1 MMTAPAPA
9 VAVQIPTSKTLLLQ
23 SLKIMKKEPSAT
35 QWKKSTKLSSKTTAK
50 LSTSA
55 KRIQKELAEITLNPL
70 LTAESLQRVRTC
82 VWLLSSLRKG
92 YSYERVDGSVR
103 GEERH
108 LAIKNFGQQ
117 PIFVFLL
124 STRAGGV
131 GMNLKAADTV
141 IFSDSDFNPQND
153 LRAAARAHRIGQ
165 NKAVKV
171 IRLIGRDTVEEI
183 VYRKA
188 ASKLQLTNTIIERDH
203 FTLGAQKPLADP
215 DLQLSDILKFGLDKL
230 LSSEGSTLEEGD
242 LESILGETE
251 NSQWASD
258 ALPAAGGGIREQ
270 EEGMLMYRGEA
281 VEDFTGP
288 DCRFVNFKKGDPVF
302 VYYKLAEVSPEL
314 WAGSVGRMF
323 GYFPKDFIKVVRE
336 YTKEELQI
344 PTDEK
349 DFVCFDVGGDDFDNY
364 NVEELLGFLELYDSA
379 NEDSE
384 KAIEKVGQFPE
395 VSQDV
400 EPEPKPV
407 VANSQQIESAFS
419 ENTVDVEE
427 QFLAQK
433 NHPHADSQTDNAQG
447 EQTSLELF
455 EEILPDKLKVPE
467 SEKNKT
473 SNISQVSNEQE
484 KTNAYKLLKKEI
496 NPYLETKE
504 NKQEMS
510 IIWKILKKTETTA
523 KRVDISQVSNEQ
535 EKTDAYKLLKKEIN
549 PYLETKENKQEMS
562 IIWKILK
569 KTETT
574 AKRVDMMDKEREMQ
588 PPHEDDFPKE
598 NTNRPNRNLHE
609 EPNLL
614 RHHFNMNH
622 PEEPSLLNQPVTEDM
637 GVSEVSQI
645 PNTEKVDPEL
655 LITEGTPVDA
665 ADTENQLE
673 IKVEEPADA
682 TLLDNILF
690 LLYSFLLYLSKM
702 LFTTLPD
709 DTQPGPDF
717 YGLPWKPVVFAVFFG
732 IVSFVIFSWRT
743 ALVKDRVY
751 QVSEQQISKKVN
763 NFMKENEELMQK
775 LSNYEQKMKESKKQV
790 QETMKQNMILSD
802 EATNYKDKMKLLEKA
817 KELLDEGAKSLHVML
832 ESEREQ
838 KAKNQDLIMENKK
851 SIEKLKDVISVN
863 TSELSELQILL
874 TEAKLREEKVKLKC
888 CQLQKENTMLKKEK
902 EQLQQEVK
910 DWSTSHAELSEQMKS
925 FEKTQKDLQ
934 VALSQKDDTIHALTN
949 YITQLNRLQCESE
962 SEDQSRDES
971 DELTN
976 GELAGDRNEKI
987 KDQIK
992 QMMDVSQTKTTISV
1006 VEEDLKLLQLKLRA
1020 SMSTKC
1026 NLEDQIKKLESDCNS
1041 LRSSKVGLEEEC
1053 KTLRQKVEILNE
1065 LYQQNEMALKK
1076 KVSQEEYERLEK
1088 EQRLSA
1094 ADEKVVSAVQE
1105 VKNYKRRIEEMEE
1118 ALQKTKHSFKNQIAM
1133 HEKKA
1138 HDNWLKA
1145 RSAERAIAEEKREVA
1160 NLRQKLLEMTQKIAV
1175 RQDEPGIV
1183 KPMLG
1188 RPDLQNPPQRDSGCG
1203 PAHMNSSS
1211 RSSSPAKV
1219 TNEGKVHMAMKGP
1232 PPFSGV
1238 PFMGPP
1244 MGRPPPPP
1252 IWYGPPLQLGGPF
1265 GPRPIPPPFGPGM
1278 RPPIGFREYAPG
1290 VTPGKW
1296 DLPFDPRDFFPG
1308 PAPAPFRSLGSFGP
1322 REYFIP
1328 GAPLPPPTHG
1338 PQDYGPPPA
1347 AKDLMPLGFKNETPP
1362 NSQE

>member
-124 STRAGGV
+124 ITRAGGV

-153 LRAAARAHRIGQ
+153 LRATARAHRIGQ

-171 IRLIGRDTVEEI
+171 IQPIGRDTVEKI

-188 ASKLQLTNTIIERDH
+188 ASKLQLTNMIIERDH
-203 FTLGAQKPLADP
+203 FTLGAQKLLADP
-215 DLQLSDILKFGLDKL
+215 DLQ
-230 LSSEGSTLEEGD
+230 
-242 LESILGETE
+242 
-251 NSQWASD
+251 
-258 ALPAAGGGIREQ
+258 
-270 EEGMLMYRGEA
+270 
-281 VEDFTGP
+281 
-288 DCRFVNFKKGDPVF
+288 
-302 VYYKLAEVSPEL
+302 
-314 WAGSVGRMF
+314 VGRMF

-473 SNISQVSNEQE
+473 SNISQVSNDQE
-484 KTNAYKLLKKEI
+484 KTDAYKLLKKEI

-751 QVSEQQISKKVN
+751 QVNEQQISKKVN

-949 YITQLNRLQCESE
+949 HIKQLNRFQCESE

-1308 PAPAPFRSLGSFGP
+1308 PAPAPFRPLGSFGP

-1347 AKDLMPLGFKNETPP
+1347 AKDLMPSGFKDETPP

>member
-1076 KVSQEEYERLEK
+1076 
-1088 EQRLSA
+1088 
-1094 ADEKVVSAVQE
+1094 
-1105 VKNYKRRIEEMEE
+1105 RRIEEMEE

>member
-1 MMTAPAPA
+1 
-9 VAVQIPTSKTLLLQ
+9 
-23 SLKIMKKEPSAT
+23 
-35 QWKKSTKLSSKTTAK
+35 
-50 LSTSA
+50 
-55 KRIQKELAEITLNPL
+55 
-70 LTAESLQRVRTC
+70 
-82 VWLLSSLRKG
+82 
-92 YSYERVDGSVR
+92 
-103 GEERH
+103 
-108 LAIKNFGQQ
+108 
-117 PIFVFLL
+117 
-124 STRAGGV
+124 
-131 GMNLKAADTV
+131 
-141 IFSDSDFNPQND
+141 
-153 LRAAARAHRIGQ
+153 
-165 NKAVKV
+165 
-171 IRLIGRDTVEEI
+171 
-183 VYRKA
+183 
-188 ASKLQLTNTIIERDH
+188 
-203 FTLGAQKPLADP
+203 
-215 DLQLSDILKFGLDKL
+215 
-230 LSSEGSTLEEGD
+230 
-242 LESILGETE
+242 
-251 NSQWASD
+251 
-258 ALPAAGGGIREQ
+258 
-270 EEGMLMYRGEA
+270 MLMYRGEA

-484 KTNAYKLLKKEI
+484 KTDAYKLLKKEI

-510 IIWKILKKTETTA
+510 IIWKILKKTETIA

-751 QVSEQQISKKVN
+751 Q
-763 NFMKENEELMQK
+763 
-775 LSNYEQKMKESKKQV
+775 
-790 QETMKQNMILSD
+790 
-802 EATNYKDKMKLLEKA
+802 
-817 KELLDEGAKSLHVML
+817 
-832 ESEREQ
+832 
-838 KAKNQDLIMENKK
+838 
-851 SIEKLKDVISVN
+851 
-863 TSELSELQILL
+863 
-874 TEAKLREEKVKLKC
+874 
-888 CQLQKENTMLKKEK
+888 
-902 EQLQQEVK
+902 
-910 DWSTSHAELSEQMKS
+910 
-925 FEKTQKDLQ
+925 
-934 VALSQKDDTIHALTN
+934 
-949 YITQLNRLQCESE
+949 
-962 SEDQSRDES
+962 
-971 DELTN
+971 
-976 GELAGDRNEKI
+976 
-987 KDQIK
+987 
-992 QMMDVSQTKTTISV
+992 
-1006 VEEDLKLLQLKLRA
+1006 
-1020 SMSTKC
+1020 
-1026 NLEDQIKKLESDCNS
+1026 
-1041 LRSSKVGLEEEC
+1041 
-1053 KTLRQKVEILNE
+1053 
-1065 LYQQNEMALKK
+1065 
-1076 KVSQEEYERLEK
+1076 
-1088 EQRLSA
+1088 
-1094 ADEKVVSAVQE
+1094 
-1105 VKNYKRRIEEMEE
+1105 
-1118 ALQKTKHSFKNQIAM
+1118 
-1133 HEKKA
+1133 
-1138 HDNWLKA
+1138 
-1145 RSAERAIAEEKREVA
+1145 
-1160 NLRQKLLEMTQKIAV
+1160 
-1175 RQDEPGIV
+1175 
-1183 KPMLG
+1183 
-1188 RPDLQNPPQRDSGCG
+1188 
-1203 PAHMNSSS
+1203 
-1211 RSSSPAKV
+1211 
-1219 TNEGKVHMAMKGP
+1219 GK
-1232 PPFSGV
+1232 F
-1238 PFMGPP
+1238 
-1244 MGRPPPPP
+1244 
-1252 IWYGPPLQLGGPF
+1252 
-1265 GPRPIPPPFGPGM
+1265 
-1278 RPPIGFREYAPG
+1278 
-1290 VTPGKW
+1290 
-1296 DLPFDPRDFFPG
+1296 
-1308 PAPAPFRSLGSFGP
+1308 
-1322 REYFIP
+1322 
-1328 GAPLPPPTHG
+1328 
-1338 PQDYGPPPA
+1338 
-1347 AKDLMPLGFKNETPP
+1347 LGFLNL
-1362 NSQE
+1362 

>member
-1 MMTAPAPA
+1 
-9 VAVQIPTSKTLLLQ
+9 
-23 SLKIMKKEPSAT
+23 
-35 QWKKSTKLSSKTTAK
+35 
-50 LSTSA
+50 
-55 KRIQKELAEITLNPL
+55 
-70 LTAESLQRVRTC
+70 
-82 VWLLSSLRKG
+82 
-92 YSYERVDGSVR
+92 
-103 GEERH
+103 
-108 LAIKNFGQQ
+108 
-117 PIFVFLL
+117 
-124 STRAGGV
+124 
-131 GMNLKAADTV
+131 
-141 IFSDSDFNPQND
+141 
-153 LRAAARAHRIGQ
+153 
-165 NKAVKV
+165 
-171 IRLIGRDTVEEI
+171 
-183 VYRKA
+183 
-188 ASKLQLTNTIIERDH
+188 
-203 FTLGAQKPLADP
+203 
-215 DLQLSDILKFGLDKL
+215 
-230 LSSEGSTLEEGD
+230 
-242 LESILGETE
+242 
-251 NSQWASD
+251 
-258 ALPAAGGGIREQ
+258 
-270 EEGMLMYRGEA
+270 MYRGEA

-364 NVEELLGFLELYDSA
+364 NVKELLGFWELYDSA

-419 ENTVDVEE
+419 ENTVDLEE

-473 SNISQVSNEQE
+473 SN
-484 KTNAYKLLKKEI
+484 
-496 NPYLETKE
+496 
-504 NKQEMS
+504 
-510 IIWKILKKTETTA
+510 
-523 KRVDISQVSNEQ
+523 ISQVSNEQ

-598 NTNRPNRNLHE
+598 NTNRLNRNLHE

-702 LFTTLPD
+702 
-709 DTQPGPDF
+709 
-717 YGLPWKPVVFAVFFG
+717 
-732 IVSFVIFSWRT
+732 
-743 ALVKDRVY
+743 VKDRVY
-751 QVSEQQISKKVN
+751 QVNEQQISKKVN

-934 VALSQKDDTIHALTN
+934 VVLSQKDDTINALTN
-949 YITQLNRLQCESE
+949 HITQLNRFQCESE

-1088 EQRLSA
+1088 EQQLSA

-1211 RSSSPAKV
+1211 KSSSPAKV

-1232 PPFSGV
+1232 LPFSGV

-1308 PAPAPFRSLGSFGP
+1308 PAPAPFRPLGSFGP

-1347 AKDLMPLGFKNETPP
+1347 AKDLMPSGFKDETPP

>member
-1 MMTAPAPA
+1 
-9 VAVQIPTSKTLLLQ
+9 
-23 SLKIMKKEPSAT
+23 
-35 QWKKSTKLSSKTTAK
+35 
-50 LSTSA
+50 
-55 KRIQKELAEITLNPL
+55 
-70 LTAESLQRVRTC
+70 
-82 VWLLSSLRKG
+82 
-92 YSYERVDGSVR
+92 
-103 GEERH
+103 
-108 LAIKNFGQQ
+108 
-117 PIFVFLL
+117 
-124 STRAGGV
+124 
-131 GMNLKAADTV
+131 MNLKAADTV

-153 LRAAARAHRIGQ
+153 LRAAARAHQIGQ

-171 IRLIGRDTVEEI
+171 IQLIGRDTVEEI

-344 PTDEK
+344 PTDET

-364 NVEELLGFLELYDSA
+364 NVEELLGFWELYDSA
-379 NEDSE
+379 YEDSE

-419 ENTVDVEE
+419 ENTVDLEE

-484 KTNAYKLLKKEI
+484 KT
-496 NPYLETKE
+496 
-504 NKQEMS
+504 
-510 IIWKILKKTETTA
+510 
-523 KRVDISQVSNEQ
+523 
-535 EKTDAYKLLKKEIN
+535 DAYKLLKKEIN
-549 PYLETKENKQEMS
+549 PHLETKENKQEMS

-598 NTNRPNRNLHE
+598 NTNRLNRNLHE

-637 GVSEVSQI
+637 GVSELSQI

-717 YGLPWKPVVFAVFFG
+717 YGLPWKPVVFTVFFG

-751 QVSEQQISKKVN
+751 QVNEQQISKKVN

-934 VALSQKDDTIHALTN
+934 VALSQKDDTINALTN
-949 YITQLNRLQCESE
+949 HITQLNRFQCESE

-1145 RSAERAIAEEKREVA
+1145 HSAERAIAEEKREVA
-1160 NLRQKLLEMTQKIAV
+1160 NLRQKLLEMTQMIAV
-1175 RQDEPGIV
+1175 HQDEPGIV

-1188 RPDLQNPPQRDSGCG
+1188 RPDLQNPPQRGPLIHNGSFGPSPMNGGECSPPLTAEPAGRPPSATLNQKDMPRNGFDSGCG

-1278 RPPIGFREYAPG
+1278 RPPIGFSEYAPG

-1308 PAPAPFRSLGSFGP
+1308 PAPAPFRPLGSFGP

-1347 AKDLMPLGFKNETPP
+1347 AKDLMPSGFKDETPP

>member
-70 LTAESLQRVRTC
+70 LTAV
-82 VWLLSSLRKG
+82 
-92 YSYERVDGSVR
+92 
-103 GEERH
+103 
-108 LAIKNFGQQ
+108 
-117 PIFVFLL
+117 
-124 STRAGGV
+124 
-131 GMNLKAADTV
+131 
-141 IFSDSDFNPQND
+141 
-153 LRAAARAHRIGQ
+153 
-165 NKAVKV
+165 
-171 IRLIGRDTVEEI
+171 
-183 VYRKA
+183 
-188 ASKLQLTNTIIERDH
+188 
-203 FTLGAQKPLADP
+203 
-215 DLQLSDILKFGLDKL
+215 
-230 LSSEGSTLEEGD
+230 
-242 LESILGETE
+242 
-251 NSQWASD
+251 
-258 ALPAAGGGIREQ
+258 
-270 EEGMLMYRGEA
+270 LMYRGEA

-484 KTNAYKLLKKEI
+484 KTDAYKLLKKEI

-510 IIWKILKKTETTA
+510 IIWKILKKTETIA

-751 QVSEQQISKKVN
+751 Q
-763 NFMKENEELMQK
+763 
-775 LSNYEQKMKESKKQV
+775 
-790 QETMKQNMILSD
+790 
-802 EATNYKDKMKLLEKA
+802 
-817 KELLDEGAKSLHVML
+817 
-832 ESEREQ
+832 
-838 KAKNQDLIMENKK
+838 
-851 SIEKLKDVISVN
+851 
-863 TSELSELQILL
+863 
-874 TEAKLREEKVKLKC
+874 
-888 CQLQKENTMLKKEK
+888 
-902 EQLQQEVK
+902 
-910 DWSTSHAELSEQMKS
+910 
-925 FEKTQKDLQ
+925 
-934 VALSQKDDTIHALTN
+934 
-949 YITQLNRLQCESE
+949 
-962 SEDQSRDES
+962 
-971 DELTN
+971 
-976 GELAGDRNEKI
+976 
-987 KDQIK
+987 
-992 QMMDVSQTKTTISV
+992 
-1006 VEEDLKLLQLKLRA
+1006 
-1020 SMSTKC
+1020 
-1026 NLEDQIKKLESDCNS
+1026 
-1041 LRSSKVGLEEEC
+1041 
-1053 KTLRQKVEILNE
+1053 
-1065 LYQQNEMALKK
+1065 
-1076 KVSQEEYERLEK
+1076 
-1088 EQRLSA
+1088 
-1094 ADEKVVSAVQE
+1094 
-1105 VKNYKRRIEEMEE
+1105 
-1118 ALQKTKHSFKNQIAM
+1118 
-1133 HEKKA
+1133 
-1138 HDNWLKA
+1138 
-1145 RSAERAIAEEKREVA
+1145 
-1160 NLRQKLLEMTQKIAV
+1160 
-1175 RQDEPGIV
+1175 
-1183 KPMLG
+1183 
-1188 RPDLQNPPQRDSGCG
+1188 
-1203 PAHMNSSS
+1203 
-1211 RSSSPAKV
+1211 
-1219 TNEGKVHMAMKGP
+1219 GK
-1232 PPFSGV
+1232 F
-1238 PFMGPP
+1238 
-1244 MGRPPPPP
+1244 
-1252 IWYGPPLQLGGPF
+1252 
-1265 GPRPIPPPFGPGM
+1265 
-1278 RPPIGFREYAPG
+1278 
-1290 VTPGKW
+1290 
-1296 DLPFDPRDFFPG
+1296 
-1308 PAPAPFRSLGSFGP
+1308 
-1322 REYFIP
+1322 
-1328 GAPLPPPTHG
+1328 
-1338 PQDYGPPPA
+1338 
-1347 AKDLMPLGFKNETPP
+1347 LGFLNL
-1362 NSQE
+1362 

>member
-1 MMTAPAPA
+1 MNFPK
-9 VAVQIPTSKTLLLQ
+9 QI
-23 SLKIMKKEPSAT
+23 
-35 QWKKSTKLSSKTTAK
+35 
-50 LSTSA
+50 
-55 KRIQKELAEITLNPL
+55 
-70 LTAESLQRVRTC
+70 
-82 VWLLSSLRKG
+82 
-92 YSYERVDGSVR
+92 
-103 GEERH
+103 
-108 LAIKNFGQQ
+108 
-117 PIFVFLL
+117 
-124 STRAGGV
+124 GGV

-230 LSSEGSTLEEGD
+230 LSSEGSTLEEVD

-258 ALPAAGGGIREQ
+258 ALPSAGGGIREQ

-314 WAGSVGRMF
+314 WAGSVGHMF

-336 YTKEELQI
+336 HTKEELQI
-344 PTDEK
+344 PTDET

-419 ENTVDVEE
+419 ENTVDLEE

-473 SNISQVSNEQE
+473 SNISQASNEQE
-484 KTNAYKLLKKEI
+484 KTDAYKLLKKEI

-549 PYLETKENKQEMS
+549 PYLETKENKQETS

-574 AKRVDMMDKEREMQ
+574 AKRVDMMDKEQEMQ

-598 NTNRPNRNLHE
+598 NTNRLNRNLHE

-709 DTQPGPDF
+709 DTQPVPDF
-717 YGLPWKPVVFAVFFG
+717 YGLPWKPVVFTVFFG

-743 ALVKDRVY
+743 AF
-751 QVSEQQISKKVN
+751 VS
-763 NFMKENEELMQK
+763 K
-775 LSNYEQKMKESKKQV
+775 LTYLY
-790 QETMKQNMILSD
+790 LS
-802 EATNYKDKMKLLEKA
+802 T
-817 KELLDEGAKSLHVML
+817 
-832 ESEREQ
+832 
-838 KAKNQDLIMENKK
+838 
-851 SIEKLKDVISVN
+851 
-863 TSELSELQILL
+863 
-874 TEAKLREEKVKLKC
+874 
-888 CQLQKENTMLKKEK
+888 
-902 EQLQQEVK
+902 
-910 DWSTSHAELSEQMKS
+910 
-925 FEKTQKDLQ
+925 
-934 VALSQKDDTIHALTN
+934 
-949 YITQLNRLQCESE
+949 
-962 SEDQSRDES
+962 
-971 DELTN
+971 
-976 GELAGDRNEKI
+976 
-987 KDQIK
+987 
-992 QMMDVSQTKTTISV
+992 
-1006 VEEDLKLLQLKLRA
+1006 
-1020 SMSTKC
+1020 
-1026 NLEDQIKKLESDCNS
+1026 
-1041 LRSSKVGLEEEC
+1041 
-1053 KTLRQKVEILNE
+1053 
-1065 LYQQNEMALKK
+1065 
-1076 KVSQEEYERLEK
+1076 
-1088 EQRLSA
+1088 
-1094 ADEKVVSAVQE
+1094 
-1105 VKNYKRRIEEMEE
+1105 
-1118 ALQKTKHSFKNQIAM
+1118 
-1133 HEKKA
+1133 
-1138 HDNWLKA
+1138 
-1145 RSAERAIAEEKREVA
+1145 
-1160 NLRQKLLEMTQKIAV
+1160 
-1175 RQDEPGIV
+1175 
-1183 KPMLG
+1183 
-1188 RPDLQNPPQRDSGCG
+1188 
-1203 PAHMNSSS
+1203 
-1211 RSSSPAKV
+1211 
-1219 TNEGKVHMAMKGP
+1219 
-1232 PPFSGV
+1232 
-1238 PFMGPP
+1238 
-1244 MGRPPPPP
+1244 
-1252 IWYGPPLQLGGPF
+1252 
-1265 GPRPIPPPFGPGM
+1265 
-1278 RPPIGFREYAPG
+1278 
-1290 VTPGKW
+1290 
-1296 DLPFDPRDFFPG
+1296 
-1308 PAPAPFRSLGSFGP
+1308 
-1322 REYFIP
+1322 
-1328 GAPLPPPTHG
+1328 
-1338 PQDYGPPPA
+1338 
-1347 AKDLMPLGFKNETPP
+1347 
-1362 NSQE
+1362 

>member
-35 QWKKSTKLSSKTTAK
+35 QWKKSAKLSSKTTAK

-70 LTAESLQRVRTC
+70 LTA
-82 VWLLSSLRKG
+82 G

-153 LRAAARAHRIGQ
+153 LRAAARAHQIGQ

-171 IRLIGRDTVEEI
+171 IQLIGRDTVEEI

-203 FTLGAQKPLADP
+203 VTLGAQKPLADP

-288 DCRFVNFKKGDPVF
+288 DCRFVNFKKGDPVY

-344 PTDEK
+344 PTDET

-419 ENTVDVEE
+419 ENTVDLEE

-447 EQTSLELF
+447 EQTSFELF
-455 EEILPDKLKVPE
+455 EEIRPDKLKVPE

-484 KTNAYKLLKKEI
+484 KTDAYKLLKKEI

-562 IIWKILK
+562 IILKILK

-574 AKRVDMMDKEREMQ
+574 AKRVDMMDKKRGDMEMGKEESPLADEEAQ
-588 PPHEDDFPKE
+588 GLFDRSDEE
-598 NTNRPNRNLHE
+598 NTQT
-609 EPNLL
+609 
-614 RHHFNMNH
+614 
-622 PEEPSLLNQPVTEDM
+622 S
-637 GVSEVSQI
+637 GISEVFQ
-645 PNTEKVDPEL
+645 D
-655 LITEGTPVDA
+655 
-665 ADTENQLE
+665 
-673 IKVEEPADA
+673 IK
-682 TLLDNILF
+682 ILTI
-690 LLYSFLLYLSKM
+690 LKK
-702 LFTTLPD
+702 TTL
-709 DTQPGPDF
+709 
-717 YGLPWKPVVFAVFFG
+717 
-732 IVSFVIFSWRT
+732 
-743 ALVKDRVY
+743 
-751 QVSEQQISKKVN
+751 
-763 NFMKENEELMQK
+763 
-775 LSNYEQKMKESKKQV
+775 
-790 QETMKQNMILSD
+790 
-802 EATNYKDKMKLLEKA
+802 
-817 KELLDEGAKSLHVML
+817 
-832 ESEREQ
+832 
-838 KAKNQDLIMENKK
+838 
-851 SIEKLKDVISVN
+851 
-863 TSELSELQILL
+863 
-874 TEAKLREEKVKLKC
+874 
-888 CQLQKENTMLKKEK
+888 
-902 EQLQQEVK
+902 
-910 DWSTSHAELSEQMKS
+910 
-925 FEKTQKDLQ
+925 
-934 VALSQKDDTIHALTN
+934 
-949 YITQLNRLQCESE
+949 
-962 SEDQSRDES
+962 
-971 DELTN
+971 
-976 GELAGDRNEKI
+976 RNI
-987 KDQIK
+987 
-992 QMMDVSQTKTTISV
+992 
-1006 VEEDLKLLQLKLRA
+1006 
-1020 SMSTKC
+1020 
-1026 NLEDQIKKLESDCNS
+1026 
-1041 LRSSKVGLEEEC
+1041 
-1053 KTLRQKVEILNE
+1053 
-1065 LYQQNEMALKK
+1065 
-1076 KVSQEEYERLEK
+1076 
-1088 EQRLSA
+1088 
-1094 ADEKVVSAVQE
+1094 
-1105 VKNYKRRIEEMEE
+1105 
-1118 ALQKTKHSFKNQIAM
+1118 
-1133 HEKKA
+1133 
-1138 HDNWLKA
+1138 
-1145 RSAERAIAEEKREVA
+1145 
-1160 NLRQKLLEMTQKIAV
+1160 
-1175 RQDEPGIV
+1175 
-1183 KPMLG
+1183 
-1188 RPDLQNPPQRDSGCG
+1188 
-1203 PAHMNSSS
+1203 
-1211 RSSSPAKV
+1211 
-1219 TNEGKVHMAMKGP
+1219 
-1232 PPFSGV
+1232 
-1238 PFMGPP
+1238 
-1244 MGRPPPPP
+1244 
-1252 IWYGPPLQLGGPF
+1252 
-1265 GPRPIPPPFGPGM
+1265 
-1278 RPPIGFREYAPG
+1278 
-1290 VTPGKW
+1290 
-1296 DLPFDPRDFFPG
+1296 
-1308 PAPAPFRSLGSFGP
+1308 
-1322 REYFIP
+1322 
-1328 GAPLPPPTHG
+1328 
-1338 PQDYGPPPA
+1338 
-1347 AKDLMPLGFKNETPP
+1347 
-1362 NSQE
+1362 

>member
-1 MMTAPAPA
+1 
-9 VAVQIPTSKTLLLQ
+9 
-23 SLKIMKKEPSAT
+23 
-35 QWKKSTKLSSKTTAK
+35 
-50 LSTSA
+50 
-55 KRIQKELAEITLNPL
+55 
-70 LTAESLQRVRTC
+70 
-82 VWLLSSLRKG
+82 
-92 YSYERVDGSVR
+92 
-103 GEERH
+103 
-108 LAIKNFGQQ
+108 
-117 PIFVFLL
+117 
-124 STRAGGV
+124 
-131 GMNLKAADTV
+131 
-141 IFSDSDFNPQND
+141 
-153 LRAAARAHRIGQ
+153 
-165 NKAVKV
+165 
-171 IRLIGRDTVEEI
+171 
-183 VYRKA
+183 
-188 ASKLQLTNTIIERDH
+188 
-203 FTLGAQKPLADP
+203 
-215 DLQLSDILKFGLDKL
+215 
-230 LSSEGSTLEEGD
+230 
-242 LESILGETE
+242 
-251 NSQWASD
+251 
-258 ALPAAGGGIREQ
+258 
-270 EEGMLMYRGEA
+270 
-281 VEDFTGP
+281 
-288 DCRFVNFKKGDPVF
+288 
-302 VYYKLAEVSPEL
+302 
-314 WAGSVGRMF
+314 MF

-336 YTKEELQI
+336 HTKEELQI
-344 PTDEK
+344 PTDET

-364 NVEELLGFLELYDSA
+364 NIEELLGFLELYDSA

-419 ENTVDVEE
+419 ENTVDLEE

-484 KTNAYKLLKKEI
+484 KTDAYKLLKKEI

-523 KRVDISQVSNEQ
+523 KRVDISQVSNKQ

-549 PYLETKENKQEMS
+549 PYLETKENKQETS

-574 AKRVDMMDKEREMQ
+574 AKRVDMMDKEQEMQ

-598 NTNRPNRNLHE
+598 NTNRLNRNLHE

-690 LLYSFLLYLSKM
+690 LLYLFLLYLSKM

-709 DTQPGPDF
+709 DTQPVPDF
-717 YGLPWKPVVFAVFFG
+717 YGLPWKPVVFTVFFG

-743 ALVKDRVY
+743 AFVRDRVY
-751 QVSEQQISKKVN
+751 QVNEQQISKKVN

-934 VALSQKDDTIHALTN
+934 VALSQKDDTIKALTN
-949 YITQLNRLQCESE
+949 HITQLNRFQCESE

-1065 LYQQNEMALKK
+1065 LYQQNEIALKK
-1076 KVSQEEYERLEK
+1076 
-1088 EQRLSA
+1088 
-1094 ADEKVVSAVQE
+1094 
-1105 VKNYKRRIEEMEE
+1105 
-1118 ALQKTKHSFKNQIAM
+1118 
-1133 HEKKA
+1133 
-1138 HDNWLKA
+1138 
-1145 RSAERAIAEEKREVA
+1145 
-1160 NLRQKLLEMTQKIAV
+1160 
-1175 RQDEPGIV
+1175 
-1183 KPMLG
+1183 
-1188 RPDLQNPPQRDSGCG
+1188 
-1203 PAHMNSSS
+1203 
-1211 RSSSPAKV
+1211 
-1219 TNEGKVHMAMKGP
+1219 
-1232 PPFSGV
+1232 
-1238 PFMGPP
+1238 
-1244 MGRPPPPP
+1244 
-1252 IWYGPPLQLGGPF
+1252 
-1265 GPRPIPPPFGPGM
+1265 
-1278 RPPIGFREYAPG
+1278 
-1290 VTPGKW
+1290 
-1296 DLPFDPRDFFPG
+1296 
-1308 PAPAPFRSLGSFGP
+1308 
-1322 REYFIP
+1322 
-1328 GAPLPPPTHG
+1328 
-1338 PQDYGPPPA
+1338 
-1347 AKDLMPLGFKNETPP
+1347 
-1362 NSQE
+1362 